1 MISSPTQNIGLGAF
15 YALATALIMSVAA
28 ALIKYTAML
37 VSIEIIVAAQYVI
50 CAVFMLPWLLR
61 KGIQGVKTE
70 KLSLHII
77 RALCG
82 WACFY
87 TYYLAI
93 AHIPLVDAALLR
105 NAAPLCVPFLI
116 LLVYRIHIAWIRWI
130 PIAIGFIGIGLILKP
145 DGNALSVW
153 HLIGF
158 GSAITLAG
166 SILSTRMLTR
176 SEPTNRVLFYYFGLS
191 AIASTPLA
199 ILNWQPIPV
208 AALLPMLLIGLS
220 IWLTMWLY
228 TQAYLYAK
236 ASVISPISYCGVVF
250 TGFWGWYFW
259 DHIPD
264 WLSLAGV
271 ILVVS
276 GGMGSLLLGSQAEK
290 REAGL
295 SKAPDKPSV

>member
-1 MISSPTQNIGLGAF
+1 MISTPTENIGLGAF
-15 YALATALIMSVAA
+15 YAVSTALVMSIAA
-28 ALIKYTAML
+28 ALIKYTSTL
-37 VSIEIIVAAQYVI
+37 VSIEIIVAAQYII
-50 CAVFMLPWLLR
+50 CVVFMLPWLMS
-61 KGIQGVKTE
+61 KGIRGIKTDH
-70 KLSLHII
+70 LNLHIV

-116 LLVYRIHIAWIRWI
+116 LWIHKVHIAWVRWI
-130 PIAIGFIGIGLILKP
+130 PIAVGFIGIGFILKP
-145 DGNALSVW
+145 DGSTLSIW

-158 GSAITLAG
+158 ASAITLAG
-166 SILSTRMLTR
+166 SIISTRMLTR

-191 AIASTPLA
+191 AAASIPLA
-199 ILNWQPIPV
+199 ILNWQPIPFQ
-208 AALLPMLLIGLS
+208 ALLPMLFIGLS

-236 ASVISPISYCGVVF
+236 ASVISPLSYCGVVF
-250 TGFWGWYFW
+250 TGFWGWFFW
-259 DHIPD
+259 DQLPD
-264 WLSLAGV
+264 WLSFAGV

-276 GGMGSLLLGSQAEK
+276 GGIGSVILGANTEK
-290 REAGL
+290 RAALENNRE
-295 SKAPDKPSV
+295 